1 MPDPDEVPSA
11 PESSRQPGASRP
23 PRASSTGLVIREAD
37 RMRTGIEA
45 VVLDVSTGFL
55 SLWTSGQFTFDEQI
69 KIRLRNVVQRFEK
82 EARGLVKKIDA
93 NEDGSTIVGVE
104 LLTRLSPLEVSML
117 KMGIASPDAG
127 SGSKWV

>member
-23 PRASSTGLVIREAD
+23 VRASSTGLVIREAD

-55 SLWTSGQFTFDEQI
+55 SLWTSSRFTLDEQI

-82 EARGLVKKIDA
+82 EARGLVKKIDS

>member
-1 MPDPDEVPSA
+1 
-11 PESSRQPGASRP
+11 
-23 PRASSTGLVIREAD
+23 
-37 RMRTGIEA
+37 MRTGIEA

-55 SLWTSGQFTFDEQI
+55 SLWTSSQFTLEEQI

-82 EARGLVKKIDA
+82 EARGLVKKIDP
-93 NEDGSTIVGVE
+93 NGDGSTIVGVE